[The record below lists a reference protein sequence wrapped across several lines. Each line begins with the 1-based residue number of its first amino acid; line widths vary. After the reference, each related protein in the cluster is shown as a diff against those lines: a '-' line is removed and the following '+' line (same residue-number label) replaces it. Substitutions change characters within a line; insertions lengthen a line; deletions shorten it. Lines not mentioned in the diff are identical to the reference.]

1 MLLAVPAES
10 SMCRSVAGTAG
21 GVYSEPSEASAGLK
35 NAGLGSAGL
44 CSSQSWLGP
53 REPLAEQIVA
63 LHADLPSWFV
73 MCCRWMEGAHVRRL
87 VISQNS

>member
-1 MLLAVPAES
+1 MFLAVPAES
-10 SMCRSVAGTAG
+10 SMCRSVAGSAG
-21 GVYSEPSEASAGLK
+21 RVYSEPAETSAVLK
-35 NAGLGSAGL
+35 NVGLGSAGL

-53 REPLAEQIVA
+53 REPLAEQLVA

-73 MCCRWMEGAHVRRL
+73 MCCCWMEGARARGL